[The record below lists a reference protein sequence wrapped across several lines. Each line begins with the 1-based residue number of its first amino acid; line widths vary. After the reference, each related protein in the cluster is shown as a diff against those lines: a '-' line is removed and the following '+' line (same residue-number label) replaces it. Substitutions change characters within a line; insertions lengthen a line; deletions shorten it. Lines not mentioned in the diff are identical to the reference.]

1 MRESNRLPRRPSRSQ
16 RPRANRRGAS
26 GLWHM
31 LDIQYSPHPSLPCLG
46 EVDQSARPRREGP
59 ELKAT
64 CKPEARFAITP
75 TLALALLLL
84 LPGLGCTGKQPGAD
98 VMATVNGRQITRTEV
113 EKYYSNQTADAP
125 QKPSQEQADSLRL
138 SILRELI
145 DNEILMQRAEKLG
158 LLATDEE
165 INSKLAAIKAPYTQ
179 EEFDKRLKDRNLTL
193 DDFKR
198 DLRRSLTIEK
208 VLNKEVTSKINIS
221 DEDITSYY
229 EQHKAEFNLIEPQ
242 YHLAQILVTTQP
254 NPQVKNVKAQN
265 EGDARKKIQMISNRL
280 DSGED
285 FATVAM
291 NFSEQPETSQNGGDL
306 GFVPETSLKTDR
318 IAYEAVN
325 KLKPGQFTAVLVVA
339 DPNSHQIYGYRIVK
353 LISKEAAGQREL
365 KDPRVQ
371 QAIRE
376 QLRDRREQL
385 LKAAY
390 YESVRDKATV
400 QNYFADDILKKAGT
414 MK

>member
-1 MRESNRLPRRPSRSQ
+1 MR
-16 RPRANRRGAS
+16 
-26 GLWHM
+26 
-31 LDIQYSPHPSLPCLG
+31 
-46 EVDQSARPRREGP
+46 VAR
-59 ELKAT
+59 
-64 CKPEARFAITP
+64 
-75 TLALALLLL
+75 LALLTSLVVLIAL
-84 LPGLGCTGKQPGAD
+84 LPNFGCSSKQVGAD
-98 VMATVNGRQITRTEV
+98 VMATVNGRKITRSEV
-113 EKYYSNQTADAP
+113 QKYYDNQVAQSP
-125 QKPSQEQADSLRL
+125 QKPSAEQADTLRL
-138 SILRELI
+138 NILRELI

-165 INSKLAAIKAPYTQ
+165 VNAKLAEIKAPYTQ
-179 EEFDKRLKDRNLTL
+179 EEFNKRLKERDLTL

-221 DEDITSYY
+221 DQDITDYY
-229 EQHKAEFNLIEPQ
+229 NQHKAEFNLIELQ

-254 NPQVKNVKAQN
+254 NPQVKNMKAQN
-265 EGDARKKIQMISNRL
+265 EAEARKKIQMVQNRL

-285 FATVAM
+285 FGTVAM
-291 NFSEQPETSQNGGDL
+291 TYSEQPETAQNGGDL
-306 GFVPETSLKTDR
+306 GFIPESSLKQDKT
-318 IAYEAVN
+318 AYDAIN
-325 KLKPGQFTAVLVVA
+325 KLKPGQYTAILPVM
-339 DPNSHQIYGYRIVK
+339 DPDSHQLFGFRIVK
-353 LISKEAAGQREL
+353 LISREAAGQREL

-390 YESVRDKATV
+390 YETIRDRAKV
-400 QNYFADDILKKAGT
+400 DNYFAEDILKQAGT

>member
-1 MRESNRLPRRPSRSQ
+1 
-16 RPRANRRGAS
+16 
-26 GLWHM
+26 
-31 LDIQYSPHPSLPCLG
+31 
-46 EVDQSARPRREGP
+46 
-59 ELKAT
+59 LKAIG
-64 CKPEARFAITP
+64 KRKARRAIAASLS
-75 TLALALLLL
+75 LALVLLLSS
-84 LPGLGCTGKQPGAD
+84 LGCTGKQEGAD
-98 VMATVNGRQITRTEV
+98 VMATVNGRKITRTEV
-113 EKYYSNQTADAP
+113 EKYYNNQTADAP

-138 SILRELI
+138 SILKELV
-145 DNEILMQRAEKLG
+145 DQEILMQRAEKMG

-165 INSKLAAIKAPYTQ
+165 INSKLAEIKAPYTQ
-179 EEFDKRLKDRNLTL
+179 EEFDKRLKERNLTL

-198 DLRRSLTIEK
+198 DLRRSITIEK

-221 DEDITSYY
+221 DEDITRYY

-265 EGDARKKIQMISNRL
+265 EADARKKIQMIANRL

-306 GFVPETSLKTDR
+306 GFVPESSLKTDR

-325 KLKPGQFTAVLVVA
+325 KLRPGQFTAVLVVA
-339 DPNSHQIYGYRIVK
+339 DPNSHQIYGFRIVK

-390 YESVRDKATV
+390 YESVRDKTTV
-400 QNYFADDILKKAGT
+400 QNYFAEDILKKAGT